1 MNGSIDRSLSKLP
14 AAYLVAAPDTN
25 PLVQLPQALYF
36 SACGPGG
43 ERQIRTRPEP
53 AQMIIRKAAH
63 DDVDAIA
70 AIHVA
75 AWQHTYRGILP
86 DRLLDSLDRRE
97 RAKLWA
103 NWLESPDVQ
112 VYVAAG
118 DNGDVLGF
126 TAICPARPIA
136 EPAENAIEITHVYV
150 DARAQG
156 EGVGTELLRQALAA
170 AQGSPS
176 VLLWVLEENHKARRF
191 YEHFGFS
198 LDGAVHS
205 DPAFLGN
212 DAREVRYQRSLG
224 D

>member
-1 MNGSIDRSLSKLP
+1 MLHRKSRAEFSIR
-14 AAYLVAAPDTN
+14 
-25 PLVQLPQALYF
+25 
-36 SACGPGG
+36 
-43 ERQIRTRPEP
+43 R
-53 AQMIIRKAAH
+53 
-63 DDVDAIA
+63 IA
-70 AIHVA
+70 ASSSRCSSAVNLA
-75 AWQHTYRGILP
+75 YWYLA
-86 DRLLDSLDRRE
+86 
-97 RAKLWA
+97 
-103 NWLESPDVQ
+103 
-112 VYVAAG
+112 
-118 DNGDVLGF
+118 F
-126 TAICPARPIA
+126 
-136 EPAENAIEITHVYV
+136 VYV